1 MVYNEFLYIILLFL
15 SKKWVSS
22 ELLQDA
28 LSQSVNYNKKYF
40 LQKNWFDSMKEKDK
54 NRSGLMD
61 ISPTEEIVEYCDNFS
76 EK

>member
-1 MVYNEFLYIILLFL
+1 M
-15 SKKWVSS
+15 SS

-76 EK
+76 ER